1 VQEIK
6 PISLDSTNLT
16 WDGIDNYYKRKGF
29 KNRSQFVQYCI
40 EKQIYKTKLQDR
52 DIIGILSLV
61 GIAVIVL
68 LLTVV

>member
-1 VQEIK
+1 M
-6 PISLDSTNLT
+6 DSSNLN
-16 WDGIDNYYKRKGF
+16 WDQIDSYSKGKGF

-52 DIIGILSLV
+52 DIIGILTLV
-61 GIAVIVL
+61 GMGIIIL